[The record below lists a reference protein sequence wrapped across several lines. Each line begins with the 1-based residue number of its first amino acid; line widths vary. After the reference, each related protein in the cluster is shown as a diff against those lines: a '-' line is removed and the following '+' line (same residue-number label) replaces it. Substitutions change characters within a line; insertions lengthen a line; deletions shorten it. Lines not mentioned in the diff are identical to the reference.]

1 MTDRKPDDRPTILVL
16 LPVFRPGFDATGPNQ
31 STANMIRG
39 LSDRFRFRVLADA
52 VPGETVGEWMDYGG
66 IERLPMVLG
75 PLGPRGLEQVLL
87 STPHHAVIANG
98 FFDRT
103 YTMPMLAL
111 RRLGRVPR
119 TPLILAPRGEF
130 AKGALAISAVRKRVY
145 RAVALATGLLKDVT
159 YQVTDEREAEDARRF
174 LGDGT
179 AVAVTPNIRMLPDLP
194 EHQPRVP
201 GAPLR
206 VAFLGRIS
214 PIKNLDYALDRL
226 AEADVPVEFTLF
238 GPADDLP
245 YWELC
250 QQKIA
255 ALPPSVKVVHR
266 GSIPND
272 TVIPTMAQQDLLL
285 LPTGG
290 ENYGHAIVDSLVAGT
305 PVLISD
311 RTRWHGLAESGCGW
325 DIPLETPQDF
335 VKALRETASYTPEQT
350 LTRREAAR
358 AYIARQLDTGAAVAT
373 MGDHF
378 AAILARGQAGPK

>member
-1 MTDRKPDDRPTILVL
+1 MTETGGDRRPTILVL

-66 IERLPMVLG
+66 IERLPMRLG
-75 PLGPRGLEQVLL
+75 PLGPEGLEQVIN
-87 STPHHAVIANG
+87 STPHAALIANG

-103 YTMPMLAL
+103 YTMPALVL

-119 TPLILAPRGEF
+119 NPLILAPRGEF
-130 AKGALAISAVRKRVY
+130 ASGALKISAVRKRVY
-145 RAVALATGLLKDVT
+145 RAVAKATGLLEGVT

-174 LGDGT
+174 LGAGT
-179 AVAVTPNIRMLPDLP
+179 PVAITPNIRMLPALP
-194 EHQPRVP
+194 EHQPRP
-201 GAPLR
+201 AGAPLR

-214 PIKNLDYALDRL
+214 PIKNLDYALERL

-238 GPADDLP
+238 GPADDAA

-255 ALPPSVKVVHR
+255 ALPPSVRVTHR
-266 GSIPND
+266 GSIPNE
-272 TVIPTMAQQDLLL
+272 TVIPTMAGQDLLL

-311 RTRWHGLAESGCGW
+311 RTRWHGLAEAGCGW
-325 DIPLETPQDF
+325 DLPLDRPQAF
-335 VKALRETASYTPEQT
+335 TAALREAAGDLPEKARA
-350 LTRREAAR
+350 RREAAR
-358 AYIARQLDTGAAVAT
+358 DYIARQLDTTTAIAT
-373 MGDHF
+373 MGDRF
-378 AAILARGQAGPK
+378 ESLLPPPTPA